1 MKYTYT
7 LLIAAF
13 VFVSCNSGQ
22 QKVQTTD
29 AEFDKQKEELTI
41 RQLVSDIY
49 KEVNIRWD
57 QSNEGTEFDET
68 MEEKYTT
75 DEWQELY
82 LDLRAIEG
90 EKVAIGNDEGVY
102 FSEGGNVWT
111 MGSFDLPFTTEVV
124 RVEFANDSTADVY
137 FWLKPAESE
146 NLPILWEMKKVGD
159 KWLIQNFIEGDEA
172 YEYEYNYM
180 EHMKDYIKRNS

>member
-57 QSNEGTEFDET
+57 KSSEGTEFDET

-90 EKVAIGNDEGVY
+90 EN
-102 FSEGGNVWT
+102 
-111 MGSFDLPFTTEVV
+111 
-124 RVEFANDSTADVY
+124 
-137 FWLKPAESE
+137 
-146 NLPILWEMKKVGD
+146 IL
-159 KWLIQNFIEGDEA
+159 
-172 YEYEYNYM
+172 
-180 EHMKDYIKRNS
+180 

>member
-29 AEFDKQKEELTI
+29 TEFDKQKEELTI
-41 RQLVSDIY
+41 RQLVSDVY
-49 KEVNIRWD
+49 KEVNTRWD
-57 QSNEGTEFDET
+57 KSNEGTEFDET

-90 EKVAIGNDEGVY
+90 EN
-102 FSEGGNVWT
+102 
-111 MGSFDLPFTTEVV
+111 
-124 RVEFANDSTADVY
+124 
-137 FWLKPAESE
+137 
-146 NLPILWEMKKVGD
+146 IL
-159 KWLIQNFIEGDEA
+159 
-172 YEYEYNYM
+172 
-180 EHMKDYIKRNS
+180 